1 MGNKAQKQEIISIDG
16 QFENYLQRVK
26 LDKNTCSKAQYDETK
41 KAFFAGASGMLV
53 LFQGPIP
60 ELPEE
65 EAVVAM
71 EKLVQEA
78 EFYWRVQ
85 MM

>member
-1 MGNKAQKQEIISIDG
+1 MAQEIISIDG
-16 QFENYLQRVK
+16 QFENYLKRVG
-26 LDKNTCSKAQYDETK
+26 LDKNKVSKAQYDETK

-60 ELPEE
+60 DLPED

-71 EKLVQEA
+71 EKLIQEA
-78 EFYWRVQ
+78 EFFWKVQ

>member
-1 MGNKAQKQEIISIDG
+1 MAEIISIDG
-16 QFENYLQRVK
+16 QFENYLKRVG
-26 LDKNTCSKAQYDETK
+26 LDKNKVGKAQYDETK

-60 ELPEE
+60 ALPEDQ
-65 EAVVAM
+65 AVVAM
-71 EKLVQEA
+71 EKLIQEA
-78 EFYWRVQ
+78 EFYWKVQ